1 MRSDAKFTPDAYR
14 HKSKGAWPFSTR
26 EQGYTVSDCTAEALK
41 AVLLLQ
47 KSPLFLTDS
56 LVSHDRIFDA
66 VDILLSMQN
75 DDGGFA
81 SYELQ
86 RTGPW
91 LEMLNPAQV
100 FGKIMVEYSYP
111 ECTTAVLLAL
121 SSFKSSYPEHK
132 RHEIDSVIEKAI
144 SFIKKSQLSDG
155 SWYGSWGI
163 CFTYA
168 TFFAVESLTSTG
180 ETYENSIAVKNACDF
195 LVSKKMEDGGWGE
208 TYQSCELGT
217 WTNHEKS
224 QVVQTAW
231 AVLAL
236 MAAKYPN
243 ESVIKAGV
251 SLISS
256 RQLSNGEWKQEGIE
270 GVFNKNCMISYPNYK
285 FIFCIWALNKFS
297 TMIDSK

>member
-1 MRSDAKFTPDAYR
+1 
-14 HKSKGAWPFSTR
+14 
-26 EQGYTVSDCTAEALK
+26 
-41 AVLLLQ
+41 
-47 KSPLFLTDS
+47 
-56 LVSHDRIFDA
+56 
-66 VDILLSMQN
+66 
-75 DDGGFA
+75 
-81 SYELQ
+81 
-86 RTGPW
+86 
-91 LEMLNPAQV
+91 
-100 FGKIMVEYSYP
+100 
-111 ECTTAVLLAL
+111 
-121 SSFKSSYPEHK
+121 
-132 RHEIDSVIEKAI
+132 
-144 SFIKKSQLSDG
+144 
-155 SWYGSWGI
+155 
-163 CFTYA
+163 
-168 TFFAVESLTSTG
+168 
-180 ETYENSIAVKNACDF
+180 VKNACDF